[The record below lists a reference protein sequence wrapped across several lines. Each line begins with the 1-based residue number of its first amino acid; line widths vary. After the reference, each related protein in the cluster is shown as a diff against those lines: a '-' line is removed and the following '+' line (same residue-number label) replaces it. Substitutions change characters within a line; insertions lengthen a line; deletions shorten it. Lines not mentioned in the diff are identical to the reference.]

1 MHHWWSY
8 KHLHQYVAEYVYR
21 HNTRHLIAIHA
32 ISALISNSEG
42 KSLSYTELTN
52 PTHDS

>member
-1 MHHWWSY
+1 M
-8 KHLHQYVAEYVYR
+8 HQYVAEYVYR
-21 HNTRHLIAIHA
+21 HNTHHLIGHA

-42 KSLSYTELTN
+42 KSLSFIEPTN